1 MIDLQKRKDADQLM
15 PARSGPTRSWP
26 SPPVVFCDFDGTI
39 TQVDVTDQI
48 LSQFAHPSWQEI
60 EQAWVRG
67 LIGSR
72 ECLERQL
79 ALVDASAEELD
90 ALIDAVPVDPGFS
103 DFYRFLRQRA
113 FPLYVV
119 SDGFDY
125 VIRRVLR
132 RAGVDGELRN
142 GEHIFCSALRVEG
155 RRLVLSF
162 PHSPTPCA
170 HGCATC
176 KADIIARLAPVD
188 RPVIFIGDGLSDRF
202 ALERAHLI
210 FAKRQL
216 LAYCREKGISCRSFE
231 TFRDIAGALETE
243 WGAPPPAQDGE
254 RA

>member
-1 MIDLQKRKDADQLM
+1 M
-15 PARSGPTRSWP
+15 PARAGTNQSAS
-26 SPPVVFCDFDGTI
+26 SPAVFCDFDGTI

-48 LSQFAHPSWQEI
+48 LSQFAHPSWQEV

-79 ALVDASAEELD
+79 ALVDVSAAELD

-103 DFYRFLRQRA
+103 DFHRFLRQRA

-142 GEHIFCSALRVEG
+142 GERIFCSGLQVEG

-162 PHSPTPCA
+162 PHAPCA
-170 HGCATC
+170 HGCAMC
-176 KADIIARLAPVD
+176 KADVIARLAPAP

-202 ALERAHLI
+202 ALEHAQRI

-216 LAYCREKGISCRSFE
+216 LAYCREKGVPCSAFE
-231 TFRDIAGALETE
+231 TFHDIAAALEAE
-243 WGAPPPAQDGE
+243 WGASAPAP
-254 RA
+254 RAPRG